1 MSAAPTPSDAL
12 SFDPLAPEVQAVRE
26 TVTNRWKLRAFM
38 GAKLPLALF
47 AGLRVTE
54 LTAEAC
60 SVTVPYGW
68 RTQNPF
74 RSTYFAAQAMAAEMS
89 TGALGLALVQSSP
102 KPVSM
107 LIVGLTAEFTKKA
120 DQTITFRTT
129 DGAAVAEVFR
139 HTLATGEP
147 VTVTCSTVGTLPDGT
162 VASRF
167 TFTWSFKRRS
177 G

>member
-1 MSAAPTPSDAL
+1 MEAT
-12 SFDPLAPEVQAVRE
+12 FDPRAPAAEAVRAN
-26 TVTNRWKLRAFM
+26 VTSPMKMRAFL

-47 AGLRVTE
+47 AGLKVTE
-54 LTAEAC
+54 LTADAC

-89 TGALGLALVQSSP
+89 TGALGLALVQSAP

-107 LIVGLTAEFTKKA
+107 LIVGMTADFSKKA
-120 DQTITFRTT
+120 DRTLTFRCT
-129 DGAAVAEVFR
+129 DGPAVTDAFR
-139 HTLATGEP
+139 KALETGEG
-147 VTVTCSTVGTLPDGT
+147 TKVTCHAVGTLPDGT
-162 VASRF
+162 VASTF
-167 TFTWSFKRRS
+167 TFTWSFKRK